1 MASLNLEQSLK
12 KAGGTESISATNRKF
27 EGLKT
32 YMKKSL
38 FILTALLV
46 ACTASFAQSKPKSPT
61 AKPAKT
67 HYIKGH
73 IEGLSNV
80 DVYLANYYGNKLFY
94 NDTAHVDE
102 KGFYEFKGKPFNE
115 CGKYALVMPGPRYF
129 DFIATEENLI
139 LNCSADADLA
149 KIQVEKNLDNELFF
163 EYIRY
168 INKKK
173 TERTPMDICLADST
187 KAEADKAPCR
197 EALTKLNDEVIAYQK
212 KLIAEHPNTLFAK
225 MLNMSMEQE
234 VPVAPAGMTEE
245 KAREWQYYQYRAHYW
260 DRCDLKDPRLVR
272 DAGFHKLVEDF
283 ITKTLPQIPDTV
295 CTEVKKLV
303 DKTAGNEDAFKYIV
317 HFATYTGETSKI
329 MCMDELFVFMMDNY
343 YSKGLCSWV
352 EPKKLKEMQE
362 AADKKRDCRCG
373 EIAQDVILPDTTEKN
388 WVSMYKSR
396 GEYTLLVIWESSC
409 GHCKKEIPLL
419 LDLYHKYK
427 SKNFV
432 VYAIGNDYEN
442 DKWIEFVNDKKL
454 DWINVSDTPQIMK
467 QEEASK
473 LIYGGVTTLKSLNFR
488 TTWDVTSTPKIYL
501 MDKDMKIIAKGLGA
515 EQLDELLEKLYKGG
529 AVDSQDIK
537 NTEFEDINTPHK

>member
-1 MASLNLEQSLK
+1 
-12 KAGGTESISATNRKF
+12 
-27 EGLKT
+27 
-32 YMKKSL
+32 MKKSL
-38 FILTALLV
+38 FILSALLL
-46 ACTASFAQSKPKSPT
+46 ALNSIFAQSKTT
-61 AKPAKT
+61 AAQSKT
-67 HYIKGH
+67 SKAHYIKGH

-102 KGFYEFKGKPFNE
+102 KGFYEFKGKPYNE

-139 LNCSADADLA
+139 LNCSSDADLA

-187 KAEADKAPCR
+187 KSEADKTACR
-197 EALTKLNDEVIAYQK
+197 ESLTKLNDEVIAYQK
-212 KLIAEHPNTLFAK
+212 KLIADHPTTLFAK
-225 MLNMSMEQE
+225 MLSMSMEQD
-234 VPVAPAGMTEE
+234 VPPAPAGLTEE

-272 DAGFHKLVEDF
+272 DAGFHKLVEDY

-295 CTEVKKLV
+295 CAEVKKLV
-303 DKTAGNEDAFKYIV
+303 DKTAGNEDGFKYIV

-329 MCMDELFVFMMDNY
+329 MCMDELFVYMIDNY
-343 YSKGLCSWV
+343 YSKGLCNWV

-373 EIAQDVILPDTTEKN
+373 ETAQDVILPDTSEKN
-388 WVSMYKSR
+388 WVSMYKAR

-442 DKWIEFVNDKKL
+442 DKWIEFVNEKKL
-454 DWINVSDTPQIMK
+454 DWINVSDTPEIMK
-467 QEEASK
+467 QDEASK

-501 MDKDMKIIAKGLGA
+501 MDKNMKIIAKGLGA
-515 EQLDELLEKLYKGG
+515 EQLDELLNKLYNGG
-529 AVDSQDIK
+529 EVDSQDIK